1 MEHVRG
7 PCYLGHVP
15 APASSFTLSVALGE
29 HSFSA
34 SGKPDLVL
42 KAFEDFKVLAGR
54 GDAPGAAEQKG
65 TTAGKAKP
73 PKVPKSP
80 GNMTLPAFLA
90 RLTLKGAAQIGTA
103 IVVWSVQ
110 YNDKDKLT
118 PAEVEA
124 LWKRTKYKLPSNRGN
139 LTRDLNSAVKQGLL
153 RKEGERK
160 DQVFYADAY
169 EQQQVE
175 TWAASDGD

>member
-1 MEHVRG
+1 M
-7 PCYLGHVP
+7 P
-15 APASSFTLSVALGE
+15 ASASSFTLSVTLGE

-54 GDAPGAAEQKG
+54 ADAPNAAQQKG
-65 TTAGKAKP
+65 APGGKAKP
-73 PKVPKSP
+73 PKAPKSP

-90 RLTLKGAAQIGTA
+90 RLTLKGGAQIGTA
-103 IVVWSVQ
+103 IVVWSAQ
-110 YNDKDKLT
+110 HTDKSKLT

-124 LWKRTKYKLPSNRGN
+124 LWKQTKFKLPSSRSN
-139 LTRDLNSAVKQGLL
+139 LSRDLNKAVKQGLL
-153 RKEGERK
+153 RKEGPRNG
-160 DQVFYADAY
+160 QVFYADTY

-175 TWAASDGD
+175 TWAASDGA

>member
-1 MEHVRG
+1 M
-7 PCYLGHVP
+7 P
-15 APASSFTLSVALGE
+15 ASASSFALSVTLGE

-42 KAFEDFKVLAGR
+42 KAFEDFKVLTGR

-65 TTAGKAKP
+65 TSAGKVKP

-90 RLTLKGAAQIGTA
+90 RLTLKGGAQTGAA
-103 IVVWSVQ
+103 IVVWSAQHADKTKLAPPEVQ
-110 YNDKDKLT
+110 
-118 PAEVEA
+118 A
-124 LWKRTKYKLPSNRGN
+124 LWKQTKYKLPSSLGN
-139 LTRDLNSAVKQGLL
+139 LTRDLNKAVKQGLL

-175 TWAASDGD
+175 AWATSDGA